1 MYDLQLYSARL
12 PTYLPQGSFATPSD
26 EDFTSIL
33 ALIHS
38 ESPEATPAES
48 QLGSRTEQS
57 YTLKELQTHPVLSQ
71 LWQTPPESPAEPS
84 RLDVAREHR
93 LAILAQQF
101 EGVELTREDE
111 ARVAILTQRLR
122 RLAPRVTHKAW
133 TIAEESV
140 SALEAVSARVDE
152 IGTKYGL

>member
-1 MYDLQLYSARL
+1 MYDLQLSSA
-12 PTYLPQGSFATPSD
+12 PPHTYVPQGRFTTPSD

-33 ALIHS
+33 ALS
-38 ESPEATPAES
+38 RPQSLEATPAES
-48 QLGSRTEQS
+48 QLVSRTEQS
-57 YTLKELQTHPVLSQ
+57 YTLQELQTHPVFSK

-84 RLDVAREHR
+84 RLDVARDQR